1 MKNDNKSIEE
11 LKEILLELLESTY
24 METLASISE
33 ETLKDMWEHFILL
46 VEDSET
52 EEELTEKLDAYI
64 KVMQAVD
71 YVKNLDDDGKKNFK
85 IRSYINQVIEEDEE
99 YTNTFDTE
107 EVIDT
112 LVVKYQNIMKNKEL
126 DENKLLSE
134 IYSYLN
140 DESLMKTKSLNRMA
154 IEYSK
159 EISSS
164 YDFELED
171 VLDNFK
177 EIFFEYKEDAIYDYI
192 DKSDTL
198 TVKDIT
204 EDFFYE
210 NKLSDIYM
218 ETYIGYVCK
227 NRLEDIVKQ
236 KQILE
241 SNVEDVSTLTK
252 EELSEILFERLYSV
266 HLETV
271 AKMGSESLD
280 DKVKEDFET
289 IVDEC
294 TDEEGLVERLDSYI
308 EEISSIHTLENL
320 DDEGKFYLKVLEYI
334 HYIIE
339 NRYSDIF
346 TTEEEVNLI
355 VDGFL
360 EVLKDKKLSN
370 TDSDD
375 DGLNRE
381 LVDAIMSYL
390 EEKSESIDLK

>member
-1 MKNDNKSIEE
+1 MKNDNTSSEK
-11 LKEILLELLESTY
+11 LKEILVELLESTY

-46 VEDSET
+46 AEDSKN

-64 KVMQAVD
+64 EVMQAVD

-126 DENKLLSE
+126 DENELLGE

-140 DESLMKTKSLNRMA
+140 AESLMKTKSLNRIE

-159 EISSS
+159 EISSL

-171 VLDNFK
+171 VLDNFE
-177 EIFFEYKEDAIYDYI
+177 EIFFECKEDAIYDYI
-192 DKSDTL
+192 DRSDTL
-198 TVKDIT
+198 TIKDIT

-218 ETYIGYVCK
+218 ETYVGYVCK

-236 KQILE
+236 KQIGK
-241 SNVEDVSTLTK
+241 STVEDVSTLTK
-252 EELSEILFERLYSV
+252 EELSEILFERLYGV

-280 DKVKEDFET
+280 DKMKEDLET
-289 IVDEC
+289 IIDEC
-294 TDEEGLVERLDSYI
+294 KDEEALIERLDSYI

-320 DDEGKFYLKVLEYI
+320 DDDGKLYLKALEYI

-339 NRYSDIF
+339 NHYSDIF
-346 TTEEEVNLI
+346 TTEEEIKLV
-355 VDGFL
+355 VDGFS
-360 EVLKDKKLSN
+360 EILKDKKISN
-370 TDSDD
+370 TDTDD
-375 DGLNRE
+375 DGLNTE

-390 EEKSESIDLK
+390 EEKSELTDF

>member
-140 DESLMKTKSLNRMA
+140 DESLMKTKSL
-154 IEYSK
+154 IK
-159 EISSS
+159 
-164 YDFELED
+164 
-171 VLDNFK
+171 
-177 EIFFEYKEDAIYDYI
+177 
-192 DKSDTL
+192 
-198 TVKDIT
+198 
-204 EDFFYE
+204 
-210 NKLSDIYM
+210 
-218 ETYIGYVCK
+218 
-227 NRLEDIVKQ
+227 
-236 KQILE
+236 
-241 SNVEDVSTLTK
+241 
-252 EELSEILFERLYSV
+252 
-266 HLETV
+266 
-271 AKMGSESLD
+271 
-280 DKVKEDFET
+280 
-289 IVDEC
+289 
-294 TDEEGLVERLDSYI
+294 
-308 EEISSIHTLENL
+308 
-320 DDEGKFYLKVLEYI
+320 
-334 HYIIE
+334 
-339 NRYSDIF
+339 
-346 TTEEEVNLI
+346 
-355 VDGFL
+355 
-360 EVLKDKKLSN
+360 
-370 TDSDD
+370 
-375 DGLNRE
+375 
-381 LVDAIMSYL
+381 
-390 EEKSESIDLK
+390 

>member
-154 IEYSK
+154 IEYSRCVRGGG
-159 EISSS
+159 
-164 YDFELED
+164 
-171 VLDNFK
+171 VLQ
-177 EIFFEYKEDAIYDYI
+177 A
-192 DKSDTL
+192 
-198 TVKDIT
+198 
-204 EDFFYE
+204 
-210 NKLSDIYM
+210 
-218 ETYIGYVCK
+218 
-227 NRLEDIVKQ
+227 
-236 KQILE
+236 
-241 SNVEDVSTLTK
+241 
-252 EELSEILFERLYSV
+252 
-266 HLETV
+266 
-271 AKMGSESLD
+271 
-280 DKVKEDFET
+280 
-289 IVDEC
+289 
-294 TDEEGLVERLDSYI
+294 
-308 EEISSIHTLENL
+308 
-320 DDEGKFYLKVLEYI
+320 
-334 HYIIE
+334 
-339 NRYSDIF
+339 
-346 TTEEEVNLI
+346 
-355 VDGFL
+355 
-360 EVLKDKKLSN
+360 
-370 TDSDD
+370 
-375 DGLNRE
+375 
-381 LVDAIMSYL
+381 
-390 EEKSESIDLK
+390 

>member
-1 MKNDNKSIEE
+1 
-11 LKEILLELLESTY
+11 
-24 METLASISE
+24 
-33 ETLKDMWEHFILL
+33 
-46 VEDSET
+46 
-52 EEELTEKLDAYI
+52 
-64 KVMQAVD
+64 
-71 YVKNLDDDGKKNFK
+71 
-85 IRSYINQVIEEDEE
+85 
-99 YTNTFDTE
+99 
-107 EVIDT
+107 
-112 LVVKYQNIMKNKEL
+112 
-126 DENKLLSE
+126 
-134 IYSYLN
+134 
-140 DESLMKTKSLNRMA
+140 MA